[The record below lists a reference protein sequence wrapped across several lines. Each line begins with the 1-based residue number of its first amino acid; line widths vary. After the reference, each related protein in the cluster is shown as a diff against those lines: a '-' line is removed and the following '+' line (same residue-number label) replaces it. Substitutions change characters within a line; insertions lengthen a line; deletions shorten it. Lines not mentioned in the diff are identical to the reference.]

1 MVLLLCL
8 PDPVLSEFLSEWIKL
23 DTVYSLDMA
32 YTNKRHRK
40 HLLTILGAIN
50 KLHISSIMPH
60 RDSNANYFRL
70 VSRQYG
76 FNYIQWVAS
85 RQVKARF
92 AIEMDLGYSG
102 TINFL
107 YYLCFRSLVLP
118 YVSNLSIRLRRS
130 MSKDVVEN
138 LKSTLGAVFTVFPNA
153 LLHLIVDFTP
163 ICCRKLLSVQS
174 MLLENPNLAEIT
186 ILYVP
191 DPVLQHNYHSWLNF
205 RPEIP
210 DEIHHPE
217 RAAFFRV
224 FGAKVVDVRTEVE
237 PQIVRLAGIHL
248 DAVVCYIMEHCPN
261 LKAIPFLLN
270 LDLAD
275 IRILSRFP
283 PAKLVE
289 AAFYINRLH
298 LYRILFAAVCGDG
311 DQPLL
316 TQTIRRLERVS
327 DCTLQFSWRVGDE
340 TIAPA
345 SAEESYFRLLVAFFK
360 HCPHLVSFSSK
371 MLTWNKDGEHNA
383 ALGLFLPSYVSVH
396 QWASF
401 LADLAESLPVVTK
414 VELHLSARSSPDFLE
429 AQDPY
434 VMAVLHVLQTARCFS
449 TLQHVC
455 FSGILARMRQVSG
468 CFLSSV
474 YQVTVLFKLN
484 AELVS
489 LPLLATCPLLLCFA
503 NAKTLRVTC
512 LTSPSRNGEL
522 NDVGAA
528 IMGVLDVLPCVDELI
543 VFAYRHD
550 MYLTTEFVQFL
561 ANSGRTWKT
570 LDFGSQGSR
579 AVVPDVLSLVVSAI
593 KQGSLVV
600 KKLVLR
606 GPQEVVYSS
615 LGHGRM
621 PIVL

>member
-1 MVLLLCL
+1 
-8 PDPVLSEFLSEWIKL
+8 
-23 DTVYSLDMA
+23 
-32 YTNKRHRK
+32 
-40 HLLTILGAIN
+40 
-50 KLHISSIMPH
+50 
-60 RDSNANYFRL
+60 
-70 VSRQYG
+70 
-76 FNYIQWVAS
+76 
-85 RQVKARF
+85 
-92 AIEMDLGYSG
+92 
-102 TINFL
+102 
-107 YYLCFRSLVLP
+107 
-118 YVSNLSIRLRRS
+118 
-130 MSKDVVEN
+130 MSKYVIEN
-138 LKSTLGAVFTVFPNA
+138 LKSTLEAVFTVFPNA

-163 ICCRKLLSVQS
+163 ICCCKLLSVQS

-191 DPVLQHNYHSWLNF
+191 DPVLQHNYHSWLRF

-224 FGAKVVDVRTEVE
+224 FGDKVVDVRTEVE
-237 PQIVRLAGIHL
+237 PEIVRLTGIRL

-261 LKAIPFLLN
+261 LKAIPFLVGLN
-270 LDLAD
+270 LED
-275 IRILSRFP
+275 ISILSRFP
-283 PAKLVE
+283 TAKLVE
-289 AAFYINRLH
+289 AAFYMNSLH
-298 LYRILFAAVCGDG
+298 VYRTLFAAVCGEG

-316 TQTIRRLERVS
+316 TQTLRRLERLS
-327 DCTLQFSWRVGDE
+327 DSTPQFSRWVDAE

-345 SAEESYFRLLVAFFK
+345 FVEESYYRLLVAFFK
-360 HCPHLVSFSSK
+360 HCPHMVSFSSK
-371 MLTWNKDGEHNA
+371 MLTWNKDNEHNA
-383 ALGLFLPSYVSVH
+383 TLGLFLPSFVSVH

-401 LADLAESLPVVTK
+401 LADLAESLPLVTK
-414 VELHLSARSSPDFLE
+414 VELHVAARSPPDYSE

-434 VMAVLHVLQTARCFS
+434 VMAVLHVLQTSRCFS

-474 YQVTVLFKLN
+474 SQVTVLFKLN
-484 AELVS
+484 AEMVS

-503 NAKTLRVTC
+503 NVKTLRVTC
-512 LTSPSRNGEL
+512 LTSPSRDTEL

-528 IMGVLDVLPCVDELI
+528 IMVVLDVLPCVDELI
-543 VFAYRHD
+543 VFAYRYD
-550 MYLTTEFVQFL
+550 MYLTAEFVQFL

-570 LDFGSQGSR
+570 LDFGSHGSR
-579 AVVPDVLSLVVSAI
+579 AVVPDALSLVVSAI
-593 KQGSLVV
+593 KQGSLVA

-615 LGHGRM
+615 LGHGRV